1 VKATLEFDLSDP
13 QGKDDLNCALG
24 GKDLRAVILKVLEN
38 LRNKR
43 KHAQLPRNQ
52 IKLIETLETDVREL
66 IMDHKLTDLFY

>member
-1 VKATLEFDLSDP
+1 MKATLEFDLDDP
-13 QGKDDLNCALG
+13 QGKDDLNCAIG

-43 KHAQLPRNQ
+43 KHTQLPRNQ